1 MISADTNILVR
12 VFLFDVRGD
21 FYYFRLAPI
30 IFAGSERSVK
40 NKKDNK
46 NNLILG
52 RDAMASFCH

>member
-1 MISADTNILVR
+1 MTSR
-12 VFLFDVRGD
+12 EGVRGD